1 VSRSVLIVRPQPG
14 ASATAERATRLGLT
28 PIVAPL
34 FAIRPLEW
42 KPPSSPRFDAVLL
55 TSANAARHGG
65 EGLRA
70 YSDLPCYAVGE
81 ATAEAARAAGFRDVR
96 VGSADV
102 AAAAEM
108 MAADRIGSVFHPHG
122 LHHVAIPGPGLGRI
136 GIAVYEAESVDAL
149 PDPARAA
156 LAAGALV
163 LIHSPRAGA
172 LLADLIED
180 PTAVRIAAISPA
192 AAQAAG
198 SGWRECHVAAS
209 PRDEAL
215 LELAAKLC
223 KTKAMSVTGSGR

>member
-1 VSRSVLIVRPQPG
+1 VSRFVLIVRPQPG

-34 FAIRPLEW
+34 FSIRRLEW
-42 KPPSSPRFDAVLL
+42 RPPSFPRFDAVLL

-70 YSDLPCYAVGE
+70 YSDLPCYVVGE
-81 ATAEAARAAGFRDVR
+81 ATGEAARAAGFRDVR
-96 VGSADV
+96 VGPADV
-102 AAAAEM
+102 AAATEM
-108 MAADRIGSVFHPHG
+108 MVADGIGSFFHPHG
-122 LHHVAIPGPGLGRI
+122 LHHLAISRPGLGEV
-136 GIAVYEAESVDAL
+136 GIAVYEAESVGAL
-149 PDPARAA
+149 PDPAQAA
-156 LAAGALV
+156 LAASALV

-172 LLADLIED
+172 LLAGLVED
-180 PTAVRIAAISPA
+180 RDPVRIAAISAA

-198 SGWRECHVAAS
+198 SGWRECHVAAY

-223 KTKAMSVTGSGR
+223 QIDGPEPGSGA

>member
-34 FAIRPLEW
+34 FSVRPLEW
-42 KPPSSPRFDAVLL
+42 KLPPSLRFDAILL

-65 EGLRA
+65 EGLRFCL
-70 YSDLPCYAVGE
+70 DLPCYAVGE

-102 AAAAEM
+102 AAATEM
-108 MAADRIGSVFHPHG
+108 MVADGISFVFHPRG
-122 LHHVAIPGPGLGRI
+122 LHHVAISRPGIGEV

-149 PDPARAA
+149 PDRAQAA
-156 LAAGALV
+156 LTAGALV

-172 LLADLIED
+172 LLAGLVED
-180 PTAVRIAAISPA
+180 RAAVRIAAISAA
-192 AAQAAG
+192 AAQAVG
-198 SGWRECHVAAS
+198 SGWRECQVAAS

-223 KTKAMSVTGSGR
+223 QIDGPKPGSGA